1 MILDDCSMSTSD
13 NTNLGS
19 LLFECTH
26 SHRLLESIWLC
37 INVQTSIPLLNGDSG
52 EMAQD
57 QGFRLPYHPQRL
69 RDASNPNYYF
79 EPQGSQRDTPVIKKE
94 PLGHFYTPTPA
105 SAYEYTRKT
114 AYGNE
119 ADLFPHLRPQQQ
131 PIGNHIVARNPQLK
145 QAADTSGDSPPLF
158 LARARE
164 HVTDS

>member
-1 MILDDCSMSTSD
+1 MSTSD

-37 INVQTSIPLLNGDSG
+37 INVQTSIPLLKGDSG

-79 EPQGSQRDTPVIKKE
+79 EPQGS
-94 PLGHFYTPTPA
+94 
-105 SAYEYTRKT
+105 RK
-114 AYGNE
+114 NSPS
-119 ADLFPHLRPQQQ
+119 F
-131 PIGNHIVARNPQLK
+131 IVAMLLLPTNPQCSQNRKKGWHRACHSKGEDSRGLGMSSCLPK
-145 QAADTSGDSPPLF
+145 STSLF
-158 LARARE
+158 SDIKCWSWVLPHE
-164 HVTDS
+164 VI